1 MHLPKTLGGDAR
13 ERGSSV
19 TVMNRRSVLLVPG
32 ALVAAALLLAGCSA
46 SDSATDSGGESAP
59 GTPAAPMPD
68 EAGGDFDSPVGD
80 EGSDGGVTSPD
91 DGRSVITT
99 GWMYLTVDAP
109 LEAATEAAEITER
122 AGGRVDAR
130 SEYAPQGN
138 DAGGAELVLR
148 IPSDRLTQAIE
159 DLKELGELEELSLNA
174 NDVTREVQDLEARI
188 GALESSLDRLLALL
202 AQAED
207 IEDLITLESVVADR
221 QGQLES
227 LQAQQRSLSDQ
238 VSLSTLTLTL
248 GSESVAPPTEP
259 NTFLDGLTAGW
270 EALVAFGSGALV
282 VIGVIIPWVLTL
294 GIVGLVILVSVRAAL
309 RRRARRAQTAEDAPA
324 PLP

>member
-13 ERGSSV
+13 DRGSSV
-19 TVMNRRSVLLVPG
+19 WIMTRRSAVLMPG

-46 SDSATDSGGESAP
+46 STAESGADSGGEYSP
-59 GTPAAPMPD
+59 GMPAAPMPD
-68 EAGGDFDSPVGD
+68 EAGGDLDGPVTE
-80 EGSDGGVTSPD
+80 EGRDGGVTAPE

-99 GWMYLTVDAP
+99 GWMYLTVEAP
-109 LEAATEAAEITER
+109 LEAATEAATIAER

-130 SEYAPQGN
+130 SEYAPQGS

-148 IPSDRLTQAIE
+148 IPSDRLTQAID
-159 DLKELGELEELSLNA
+159 DLKELGEVEELSLTA
-174 NDVTREVQDLEARI
+174 SDVTREVQDLDARI
-188 GALESSLDRLLALL
+188 SALQSSLDRLLALL

-227 LQAQQRSLSDQ
+227 LQAQQRSLADQ

-259 NTFLDGLTAGW
+259 NTFLDGLSQGW

-282 VIGVIIPWVLTL
+282 VIGVMIPWVLAL

-309 RRRARRAQTAEDAPA
+309 RRRARRAQTATPG
-324 PLP
+324 